1 MLVHGNCV
9 DLLLLTESLSQIF
22 LMIPLISIMVS
33 AQNEIYYGIFFSSLP
48 SPTSNPTPFSNL
60 HKYDEIT
67 HFRIAYYTTVKP

>member
-9 DLLLLTESLSQIF
+9 DLLLLTESLSQIL
-22 LMIPLISIMVS
+22 LMIPLSIMVS
-33 AQNEIYYGIFFSSLP
+33 AQNEIYHGIFFSSLP
-48 SPTSNPTPFSNL
+48 SPTSNPKPFSNL